1 MFAYKRIQRKIT
13 NICIQIKLLRT
24 HVILTPQP
32 LPYLKIQ
39 KVCHDQHLPQEI
51 SFRYNQCVKRYIII

>member
-32 LPYLKIQ
+32 LPYP
-39 KVCHDQHLPQEI
+39 KVCHDEHLPQEI
-51 SFRYNQCVKRYIII
+51 SF